1 MHDRPVVSNNT
12 PLVALWTLGLLPLL
26 GELFGQILIPLAVRE
41 EFLAVEPVPRQA
53 ALEESPWLETVQVQE
68 PRRRLAYIGLDRGES
83 EVLALAEE
91 RRARLVILD
100 ERKARRYA
108 RRLEFPVTGTVGVL
122 LLAKDNGLVPSVTA
136 LLDKL
141 RNAGLF
147 LSEDVIRRAATL
159 ADEIP

>member
-26 GELFGQILIPLAVRE
+26 GELFGTVLMPLAVRD
-41 EFLAVEPVPRQA
+41 EFLAVETVPRRV
-53 ALEESPWLETVQVQE
+53 ALENSPWLETAQVQE
-68 PRRRLAYIGLDRGES
+68 PRRRLPYIGLDRGES

-122 LLAKDNGLVPSVTA
+122 LLAKDHGLIPSVTA
-136 LLDKL
+136 LLGKL
-141 RNAGLF
+141 RDAGLF
-147 LSEDVIRRAATL
+147 LSDDFVRRAADL
-159 ADEIP
+159 AGELP